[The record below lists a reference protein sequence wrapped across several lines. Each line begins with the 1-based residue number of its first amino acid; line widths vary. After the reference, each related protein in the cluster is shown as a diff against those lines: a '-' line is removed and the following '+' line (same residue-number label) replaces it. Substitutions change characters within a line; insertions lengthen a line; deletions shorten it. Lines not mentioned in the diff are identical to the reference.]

1 MNNNEWRV
9 ERAKEV
15 VKLLHTGIIDDNNEV
30 REFNILDYY
39 KIIGISPKSLYERTY
54 DELRKE
60 YSESELKKF
69 YSFVLRSIGD
79 PKITEKAIMEVKHSV
94 LINDKLVEITDFD
107 KTNII
112 NYLKSNKIRLT
123 SDVYALA
130 LKDYINNGFSF
141 KNNLDK
147 KNKALTK

>member
-1 MNNNEWRV
+1 
-9 ERAKEV
+9 
-15 VKLLHTGIIDDNNEV
+15 
-30 REFNILDYY
+30 
-39 KIIGISPKSLYERTY
+39 
-54 DELRKE
+54 
-60 YSESELKKF
+60 
-69 YSFVLRSIGD
+69 
-79 PKITEKAIMEVKHSV
+79 MEVKHSV

-141 KNNLDK
+141 IIINHSYRS
-147 KNKALTK
+147 